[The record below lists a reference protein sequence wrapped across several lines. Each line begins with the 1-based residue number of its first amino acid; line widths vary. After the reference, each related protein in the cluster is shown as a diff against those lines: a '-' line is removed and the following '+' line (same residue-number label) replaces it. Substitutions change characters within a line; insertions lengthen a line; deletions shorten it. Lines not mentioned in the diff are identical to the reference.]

1 MSKRTIESDGV
12 EFVGRAEAEVLS
24 LVMCEAFGLVGLPF
38 DADGE
43 VIHIGDKVRHE
54 GDLFYVEEM
63 RLCASDDSASGCM
76 WLISDNAGCLLKGR
90 HLHHTGGSSR

>member
-1 MSKRTIESDGV
+1 MSRKSES
-12 EFVGRAEAEVLS
+12 RAEVDILTVVA
-24 LVMCEAFGLVGLPF
+24 CEAFGLVGLPF

-43 VIHIGDKVRHE
+43 VIHIGDMMRHG

-76 WLISDNAGCLLKGR
+76 WLISDNSGCLLKGR
-90 HLHHTGGSSR
+90 HLHHTGGSGR